1 MGFAGQSATSN
12 VEDIYFKTILP
23 WLWAY
28 DGGGIIGTT
37 VSRRGATVFH
47 VIDIRPRRAWFS

>member
-28 DGGGIIGTT
+28 NGGGIIGTT
-37 VSRRGATVFH
+37 ASRRGATVFPCH
-47 VIDIRPRRAWFS
+47 